1 MVVRTLV
8 PHRVDAVPL
17 RIIPDDRADT
27 PGSCYH
33 IRHDG
38 GAGAGWS
45 GSKGM
50 LSPQPDSEEQ
60 GSHLTPGNHYQII
73 QSFTDYYGSAFKQ
86 GEVLRFKEQHFLP
99 YHGGHTIVFDER
111 SLYLQEEE
119 NADILAHFSS
129 YVMKV
134 T

>member
-1 MVVRTLV
+1 VSSE
-8 PHRVDAVPL
+8 
-17 RIIPDDRADT
+17 
-27 PGSCYH
+27 GYH
-33 IRHDG
+33 ILDELF
-38 GAGAGWS
+38 S
-45 GSKGM
+45 TGS
-50 LSPQPDSEEQ
+50 L
-60 GSHLTPGNHYQII
+60 
-73 QSFTDYYGSAFKQ
+73 TDYYGSAFKQ